1 MIRNIEKIIEQGRL
15 ALYSNPYDIT
25 AGEMTKIM
33 SISED
38 SYDLMLNSFRFGY
51 MQGCKATMDKC
62 SGKGAVI

>member
-1 MIRNIEKIIEQGRL
+1 MVRNIEKIIEQARY

-51 MQGCKATMDKC
+51 MQGYKAAMDNR
-62 SGKGAVI
+62 SEKGA